1 MIEKMPVPLFENS
14 TFEMRNIIIII
25 NQIYHN
31 LFALNACYVCCEWC
45 SFSLRHC
52 LPITARGSQD
62 ISLDKASFPST
73 QCGNKYPT
81 KDKRNPVFGH
91 FLSKTILLFQNR
103 SKIRNV
109 KVHWPPCF
117 NLNNVSAVSLCVF
130 VSLAKTS
137 RVHRSVRHPIV
148 ESANKRLF

>member
-1 MIEKMPVPLFENS
+1 MVFISHLWRPLVPKKEIVQNENVCNFSLCWPSSDLPFIQYVDIPSMIEKMPVPLFENS

-31 LFALNACYVCCEWC
+31 LFALNVCYVCCEWC

-62 ISLDKASFPST
+62 ISLDKASFPPT
-73 QCGNKYPT
+73 QCGNKYPK

-91 FLSKTILLFQNR
+91 VLSKTINR
-103 SKIRNV
+103 Y
-109 KVHWPPCF
+109 F
-117 NLNNVSAVSLCVF
+117 ETNLGSGM
-130 VSLAKTS
+130 
-137 RVHRSVRHPIV
+137 
-148 ESANKRLF
+148 